1 MLAAGNKDKGMSQF
15 FYVHPETP
23 QSRLMKQAVHII
35 KQGGVVIYP
44 TDSGYALGCQLGDKT
59 ALERILQ
66 IRHISGEHH
75 FTIMC
80 RDLSELSLYAKV
92 ENTAFRLI
100 KNNTPGAYTFILRG
114 TKEVP
119 RRLLNEKKKT
129 VGLRIPDHKIA
140 LALLAE
146 LGEPLMSSSLI
157 LPGREFAESDPE
169 EMRDQL
175 ERQVDLIL
183 HGGILAGNPT
193 TVIDLSD
200 DNPVLV
206 REGAGAVQPFL

>member
-1 MLAAGNKDKGMSQF
+1 MSQF

-23 QSRLMKQAVHII
+23 QSRLMKQAVQII

-44 TDSGYALGCQLGDKT
+44 TDSGYALGCQLGDKN

-66 IRHISGEHH
+66 IRQISGEHH

-129 VGLRIPDHKIA
+129 VGLRIPEHKIA

-183 HGGILAGNPT
+183 HGGVLAGHPT

-200 DNPVLV
+200 DSPLV
-206 REGAGAVQPFL
+206 IREGAGDVRPFL

>member
-1 MLAAGNKDKGMSQF
+1 MSQF

-200 DNPVLV
+200 DNPVVV

>member
-1 MLAAGNKDKGMSQF
+1 MIQF

-23 QSRLMKQAVHII
+23 KSRLMKQAVHII
-35 KQGGVVIYP
+35 KQGGVVIYS

-80 RDLSELSLYAKV
+80 RDLSELSIYAKV

-200 DNPVLV
+200 DNPVVV